1 VISNS
6 KGPQTLVGLVAE
18 LGPRARAATAT
29 QAAAAGDFAIVA
41 IPLTGIPRVPV
52 EPLTGR

>member
-18 LGPRARAATAT
+18 LGPRARASTAT